1 MKDKYAKIT
10 KLLDKAGQLF
20 EQALSCKK
28 PKQREK
34 KFAAAEKLSRKALA
48 QSREKIAAGA
58 DDNGYSVLISSVY
71 RLSALLV
78 RQGRLDEAEPLL
90 AEVCSMSQYAQHRYG
105 IACMAY
111 YGSILCENGSYNAA
125 GQVLSQMMEAAD
137 KDGSQLAAMA
147 DTYALCMGYGN
158 AGIAF
163 TYSDAEGYEN
173 EKFYQ
178 PVEKLLKLREQG
190 VAIGSENLKK
200 AACFAASAALYRT
213 CYDAVSNTDAG
224 TASHWAKCC
233 VDECQKSDDKDFY
246 LPAAMRLVA
255 LASARDCQ
263 FGDCVKECNKTLE
276 VCSSYKV
283 GMGQSPYGSVQ
294 NIAADM
300 NLLLGI
306 MHYRASLF
314 EECIGYFQA
323 GIAALEA
330 DAQGRPLKEVGYAE
344 LERLLM
350 RVTSAEKA
358 GFARRY
364 LGLAMFAP
372 EGKYSLDQ
380 CAAVIREGAELMESD
395 TDDKPYLG
403 LMASSDYHI
412 IAQMYEKNGDEE
424 TAKRF
429 ETLSKDRGRLALTQ
443 LSMPSVYEKYM
454 EQMQAHKRTAL
465 RLGLLELYGDYTRFE
480 MILSEPP
487 YVREP
492 DPVGLSYLNFQMGEY
507 CRVVG
512 KHELAV
518 DYYDAVREHTI
529 DENGNFCYDV
539 SKYDFWELSAVSKAA
554 CLVRADR
561 MPQACRAFKDFVDFE
576 YTVNHNS
583 FNKKQLLSIANTAR
597 DIGLSPAE
605 CAEYLHTA
613 AIAFDGGEEENLMAA
628 ELLNQEG
635 ICWYNASPDVD
646 IPAGTE
652 TEMADAT
659 ERIMA
664 LEEQFSARE
673 REAFENSY
681 RKLQLCAPQTPQAI
695 DLRPS
700 LLSNIGECYVRVG
713 EYDRGL
719 DYYLNAIGAFEELFA
734 LKEFSA
740 KSKTEQSSYVMQYG
754 ISFKTLGEIY
764 DEKDD
769 NENAERYFTRAIE
782 VFERIDADTAR
793 HELAYC
799 LNARGCI
806 RYRLGN
812 YRGEVEDITRA
823 IAIKKDDKGSEITMA
838 IMLKNRSDAYRE
850 LGNYRGMHADL
861 TKSLNMLDKSGMPEE
876 MLNSF
881 YGSHWFSMGMCQEGL
896 HKVGKAADA
905 YRKAAKYM
913 SSSKRGARD
922 DSNTFLQALC
932 HFRRAVCLCR
942 RDEQEFYGA
951 LFEYNNAID
960 LLEHLPSSK
969 EKNENLKQCLSS
981 RANLYEVFRE
991 IDLAKA
997 DYSRAE
1003 MLGSASEDAEA

>member
-1 MKDKYAKIT
+1 MKDKYKMLA
-10 KLLDKAGQLF
+10 KAGKLF
-20 EQALSCKK
+20 EEALQSKK
-28 PKQREK
+28 QKRRDK

-48 QSREKIAAGA
+48 LSREKIAEEAS
-58 DDNGYSVLISSVY
+58 DNGYSALISSVY
-71 RLSALLV
+71 RLSALLI
-78 RQGRLDEAEPLL
+78 RQGRTAEAELLL
-90 AEVCSMSQYAQHRYG
+90 AEVCSMDQYIAHRYG
-105 IACMAY
+105 IACRAY

-125 GQVLSQMMEAAD
+125 GQVLAQMMSAVE
-137 KDGSQLAAMA
+137 KDSSQLSAMA

-158 AGIAF
+158 AAIAF

-173 EKFYQ
+173 EKFYE

-190 VAIGSENLKK
+190 VDIGSENLKK
-200 AACFAASAALYRT
+200 AAYFAASASLYRT

-224 TASHWAKCC
+224 GAANFAKSCI
-233 VDECQKSDDKDFY
+233 DECQKSDDKDFY
-246 LPAAMRLVA
+246 WPAAMRIVA
-255 LASARDCQ
+255 LSSARDCQ
-263 FGDCVKECNKTLE
+263 FGDCVKECKKTLE
-276 VCSSYKV
+276 ACSSYKV
-283 GMGQSPYGSVQ
+283 GMGQSRYGSVQ

-314 EECIGYFQA
+314 EDCITYFRA
-323 GIAALEA
+323 AIAALEA
-330 DAQGRPLKEVGYAE
+330 DAQGRPLKDVGYPE
-344 LERLLM
+344 LERIVM
-350 RVTSAEKA
+350 SMTSAEKA
-358 GFARRY
+358 GFAHRY
-364 LGLAMFAP
+364 LGLAMFAM

-380 CAAVIREGAELMESD
+380 CAATIQEGAELMESN

-403 LMASSDYHI
+403 LIASSDYHI
-412 IAQMYEKNGDEE
+412 IAQMYEKKGADEA
-424 TAKRF
+424 AKRF
-429 ETLSKDRGRLALTQ
+429 EALSKDRGCLALAR

-454 EQMQAHKRTAL
+454 EQLQAHKRTAL

-480 MILSEPP
+480 IILSEPP
-487 YVREP
+487 YVREE
-492 DPVGLSYLNFQMGEY
+492 DSIGLSYLNFQMGEY

-529 DENGNFCYDV
+529 DENGHFYYDV
-539 SKYDFWELSAVSKAA
+539 NKYDFWELSAVSKAG
-554 CLVRADR
+554 CLVRAER
-561 MPQACRAFKDFVDFE
+561 MPQACKAFQEFVDFE
-576 YTVNHNS
+576 YTINHNS
-583 FNKKQLLSIANTAR
+583 FSKKQLMSIANTAR
-597 DIGLSPAE
+597 DIGLSPSE

-613 AIAFDGGEEENLMAA
+613 AVAFDGGGEDNLVAA
-628 ELLNQEG
+628 ELFNQEG
-635 ICWYNASPDVD
+635 ICWYNSSPDVD
-646 IPAGTE
+646 IPEGME
-652 TEMADAT
+652 TDMSDVT
-659 ERIMA
+659 ERMMA
-664 LEEQFSARE
+664 LEEQFSE
-673 REAFENSY
+673 RELAAFEDSY
-681 RKLQLCAPQTPQAI
+681 RKLQLCDPKAPQVI

-700 LLSNIGECYVRVG
+700 LLSNIGECHVRVG
-713 EYDRGL
+713 EYDKGL
-719 DYYLNAIGAFEELFA
+719 TYYLDAVSAFEELFSC
-734 LKEFSA
+734 KEFSE
-740 KSKTEQSSYVMQYG
+740 KSKSEQSSYVMPYG
-754 ISFKTLGEIY
+754 VSFKTLGEIY
-764 DEKDD
+764 DAKDD
-769 NENAERYFTRAIE
+769 NEKAAGYFTKAIE
-782 VFERIDADTAR
+782 VFEKIDSDTAR

-806 RYRLGN
+806 RYRLGD

-823 IAIKKDDKGSEITMA
+823 LAIKKNDEGSEITMA

-850 LGNYRGMHADL
+850 LGNYKGMHSDL
-861 TKSLNMLDKSGMPEE
+861 TKSLNMLDQSGMPEE
-876 MLNSF
+876 ILNSF
-881 YGSHWFSMGMCQEGL
+881 YGSHWFSMGVCQEGL

-922 DSNTFLQALC
+922 DSNVFMQALC

-960 LLEHLPSSK
+960 LLEHLPASK

-1003 MLGSASEDAEA
+1003 MLGSTPEDAEA